1 MSGKQARGAR
11 VRFSRISLDDKT
23 MSRTRLSRACVLA
36 FLTLTAVGCATYSPL
51 PLGDGQGAKDASQL
65 SASTADM
72 PLPALRTHAFD
83 PSQGLDATDVAIL
96 AIANNR
102 DLKVLRDQLGVAR
115 AQAFSA
121 GLLPDPQISINQEY
135 LTHHIPGYTTSYA
148 YGISQDI
155 TSLLLRSMRKAAAK
169 SQADQVNLDLLWAE
183 WQTIAQARLLFNQVL
198 SLRAQQHELAAEQT
212 ALQPVDGYVRK
223 ALQQGNLTY
232 DAASAGLSAY
242 SDAGKRLSD
251 CTVQLNQAEHDL
263 RLLLGLEP
271 DAPLQLTGSSFEVSP
286 TQEQIDTALASLP
299 QRRPDLLALQAGY
312 KAQEASLRA
321 EIWAQF
327 PALTL
332 GVDRQTDNSGVQS
345 HGINIGL
352 SLPLFNRNRGNIAI
366 EKATR
371 QQLKDDYENR
381 LLTTRSDIRQLTIDQ
396 ETLRHQRDQLQAQ
409 SARLDEARQAAETAW
424 QKGLIDWPTYLS
436 IRANALSADMDFIAA
451 RDLQSQ
457 QAIAL
462 ETLLGNTDL
471 SSSSVATSTP

>member
-1 MSGKQARGAR
+1 MRLST
-11 VRFSRISLDDKT
+11 ISPRYKT
-23 MSRTRLSRACVLA
+23 MSRTLLSRACVLTLLA
-36 FLTLTAVGCATYSPL
+36 LTAAGCATYSPQ
-51 PLGDGQGAKDASQL
+51 PLGDGQGAKDVSQL

-72 PLPALRTHAFD
+72 PLPALRTHTFD
-83 PSQGLDATDVAIL
+83 PSQGLDTTDVAIL
-96 AIANNR
+96 AIANNP

-115 AQAFSA
+115 AQSFAA
-121 GLLPDPQISINQEY
+121 GLLPDPQVSINREY
-135 LTHHIPGYTTSYA
+135 LTHHIPGYTTAYA
-148 YGISQDI
+148 YGISEDI
-155 TSLLLRSMRKAAAK
+155 TNLLLRSTRKAAAK

-183 WQTIAQARLLFNQVL
+183 WQTIAQSRLLFNQVL
-198 SLRAQQHELAAEQT
+198 SLRAQQQELAAEQT

-232 DAASAGLSAY
+232 DAASAGLNAY
-242 SDAGKRLSD
+242 SDAGKRLAD
-251 CTVQLNQAEHDL
+251 GTVQLHQAEHDL

-271 DAPLQLTGSSFEVSP
+271 DAPLQLTGPAFDVSP
-286 TQEQIDTALASLP
+286 TPEQIDTALASLP

-312 KAQEASLRA
+312 KAQEATLRGA
-321 EIWAQF
+321 IRAQF

-332 GVDRQTDNSGVQS
+332 GVDRQADNGDIQS
-345 HGINIGL
+345 HGINVGFT
-352 SLPLFNRNRGNIAI
+352 LPLFDRNRGNIAI

-381 LLTTRSDIRQLTIDQ
+381 VLTTRSDIRQLTADQ
-396 ETLRHQRDQLQAQ
+396 DTLRHQRDQLQAQ
-409 SARLDEARQAAETAW
+409 SVRLDEARKSAEIAW
-424 QKGLIDWPTYLS
+424 QKGLLDWPTYLS